1 MEGMFGDVN
10 GADVN
15 GGDGYAAVPL
25 PVRKASG
32 FPSSQQLIWRLGR
45 PRQSLS
51 GLLRHYGKPE
61 AFRTGGG
68 KAAKPIHCQPKIA
81 GRLRTP

>member
-1 MEGMFGDVN
+1 MEGMFGDVNDRDVNDGNVNDGNVNGEDVN

-51 GLLRHYGKPE
+51 
-61 AFRTGGG
+61 
-68 KAAKPIHCQPKIA
+68 
-81 GRLRTP
+81 

>member
-15 GGDGYAAVPL
+15 GEDVNGGDGYAALPL

-32 FPSSQQLIWRLGR
+32 FPSSQH
-45 PRQSLS
+45 S
-51 GLLRHYGKPE
+51 
-61 AFRTGGG
+61 FGG
-68 KAAKPIHCQPKIA
+68 
-81 GRLRTP
+81 

>member
-10 GADVN
+10 GGDV
-15 GGDGYAAVPL
+15 DAAVPL

-32 FPSSQQLIWRLGR
+32 FPSSQQLIRRLGR
-45 PRQSLS
+45 PRQSLLIVRGS
-51 GLLRHYGKPE
+51 GKPE

-81 GRLRTP
+81 GRLRSP

>member
-10 GADVN
+10 GGDVNSGDVNGGDGNGGDGN

-32 FPSSQQLIWRLGR
+32 FPSSQQLIRRLGR
-45 PRQSLS
+45 PRQSLT
-51 GLLRHYGKPE
+51 LL
-61 AFRTGGG
+61 
-68 KAAKPIHCQPKIA
+68 
-81 GRLRTP
+81 

>member
-1 MEGMFGDVN
+1 MFGDVN
-10 GADVN
+10 DRDVNDGNVNDGNVNGEDVNGADVNGEDVN
-15 GGDGYAAVPL
+15 GGDGYAALPL

-51 GLLRHYGKPE
+51 
-61 AFRTGGG
+61 
-68 KAAKPIHCQPKIA
+68 
-81 GRLRTP
+81 

>member
-1 MEGMFGDVN
+1 MIITYQQTKATQFIELMEGMFGDVN

-51 GLLRHYGKPE
+51 
-61 AFRTGGG
+61 
-68 KAAKPIHCQPKIA
+68 
-81 GRLRTP
+81 